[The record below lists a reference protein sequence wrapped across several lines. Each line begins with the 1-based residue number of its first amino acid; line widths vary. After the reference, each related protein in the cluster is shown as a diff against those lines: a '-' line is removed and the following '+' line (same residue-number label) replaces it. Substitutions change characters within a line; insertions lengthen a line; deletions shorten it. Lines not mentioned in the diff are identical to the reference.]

1 MYCLNVYP
9 KTAINHKTMNKNT
22 PLNSGIQP
30 DLKIETAII
39 GAGTSG
45 LYTAYR
51 LVTDKKYTADQVQI
65 FDLSSKLGGRLESVI
80 MPGMDFWGELGGM
93 RYLTSQEI
101 VTTLIEGYISP
112 KDPKKRIPV
121 LKDKMTP
128 VPFPMGKS
136 SKLLMYLRKERF
148 KQDAWDEAQKK
159 GKKLPTRYYLNET
172 DLGFSSDQLFN
183 KIIYDV
189 LMADPWV
196 AKKYQKKIKKGHNV
210 YDYTFELTSEDWD
223 EIKPRLVYNFPK
235 SPYDKRKVNDLG
247 FWNLIKDQVSQE
259 GYEFLANAGGYYS
272 NTINWNSAEAFPYM
286 VGDFTAGT
294 IYKTIEEGYDS
305 IAYAVANSYMEHK
318 GACIWSENKL
328 ETFTKEHSVKTHKY
342 QLTFLNIKTNSK
354 WHVYANSIVLA
365 MPRKSLELLDQNNF
379 FFNVNENSVLNEN
392 IRSVIMEPAFKI
404 LMGFEYP
411 WWKELGIDSGHSI
424 TDLPMRQ
431 CYYFGTDKKTKNSM
445 LLGSYGDMETETFWK
460 ALSDDKVLFEVKAA
474 KSASLKELHQLND
487 VQATKLMVDE
497 LMNQL
502 RELHGKDVTIP
513 EPYVT
518 YFKDW
523 TDEPFG
529 AGYHAWKAGFS
540 VGDVMKYMRKPK
552 HDEQIHICGEAYSDQ
567 QGWVEGAFCEAEKM
581 LQDYFG
587 LKRPFWLPDN
597 YYLGW

>member
-1 MYCLNVYP
+1 
-9 KTAINHKTMNKNT
+9 MNKNT
-22 PLNSGIQP
+22 PLNTGMHP
-30 DLKIETAII
+30 DLKIEVAVI

-51 LVTDKKYTADQVQI
+51 LVTDKKYTAGEVQI
-65 FDLSSKLGGRLESVI
+65 FDMNNKLGGRLESVV
-80 MPGMDFWGELGGM
+80 MPGMNFWGELGGM

-101 VTTLIEGYISP
+101 VTTLIEGYP
-112 KDPKKRIPV
+112 LTEKDPAKRTPV
-121 LKDKMTP
+121 LKDIMTP
-128 VPFPMGKS
+128 VPFPMGDPA
-136 SKLLMYLRKERF
+136 KLLMYLRKERF
-148 KQDAWDEAQKK
+148 KQDAWTVAQ
-159 GKKLPTRYYLNET
+159 GENEKLPTRYYLN
-172 DLGFSSDQLFN
+172 DDDDGFSSDQLFN

-196 AKKYQKKIKKGHNV
+196 AKTYKDKIIKGSTI
-210 YDYTFELTSEDWD
+210 YDYSFELNSRDWD
-223 EIKPRLVYNFPK
+223 DIKPKLVYNFPN
-235 SPYDKRKVNDLG
+235 SPYDQRKVNDLG
-247 FWNLIKDQVSQE
+247 FWNLIKDQISQE

-286 VGDFTAGT
+286 VGDFSAGT

-305 IAYAVANSYMEHK
+305 IAYAVANSYMENE

-328 ETFTKEHSVKTHKY
+328 LTFTKKHPLNNTHKY
-342 QLTFLNIKTNSK
+342 QLTFLNLKTNTEWK
-354 WHVYANSIVLA
+354 VYANKLVLA

-379 FFNVNENSVLNEN
+379 FFNINENSVLNNN

-404 LMGFEYP
+404 LMGFQYP

-431 CYYFGTDKKTKNSM
+431 CYYFGTDPETNNSM
-445 LLGSYGDMETETFWK
+445 LLGSYGDMDTQTFWK
-460 ALSDDKVLFEVKAA
+460 ALTDDKLLFEVKAA
-474 KSASLKELHQLND
+474 KSASLKELHQLDD
-487 VQATKLMVDE
+487 VQATQLMVDE

-502 RELHGKDVTIP
+502 RELHGQELTIP
-513 EPYVT
+513 DPYVT

-540 VGDVMKYMRKPK
+540 VENVMPYMRKPVA
-552 HDEQIHICGEAYSDQ
+552 DEQIHIIGEAYSDQ

-581 LQDYFG
+581 LQEHFEMN
-587 LKRPFWLPDN
+587 RPIWLSPD

>member
-1 MYCLNVYP
+1 
-9 KTAINHKTMNKNT
+9 MNKNT
-22 PLNSGIQP
+22 PLNPGMHP
-30 DLKIETAII
+30 DLKIEVAII

-51 LVTDKKYTADQVQI
+51 LVTDKKFTADQVQI
-65 FDLSSKLGGRLESVI
+65 FDMNNKLGGRLESVV
-80 MPGMDFWGELGGM
+80 MPGMNFWGELGGM

-101 VTTLIEGYISP
+101 VTTLIEGYPLSEANP
-112 KDPKKRIPV
+112 EKRIPV

-128 VPFPMGKS
+128 VPFPMGDPT
-136 SKLLMYLRKERF
+136 KLLMYLRKERF
-148 KQDAWDEAQKK
+148 KQDAWDVAQKE
-159 GKKLPTRYYLNET
+159 GKKLETRYYLN
-172 DLGFSSDQLFN
+172 DDDYGFSSDQLFN

-196 AKKYQKKIKKGHNV
+196 AKKYGDKIIKGDNV
-210 YDYTFELTSEDWD
+210 YDYSFKLTSKDWD
-223 EIKPRLVYNFPK
+223 DIKPKLVYNFPN
-235 SPYDKRKVNDLG
+235 SPYDQRKVNDLG

-259 GYEFLANAGGYYS
+259 GYEFVANAGGYYS

-286 VGDFTAGT
+286 VGDFSTGT

-305 IAYAVANSYMEHK
+305 IAYAVANSYMEHD

-328 ETFTKEHSVKTHKY
+328 LTFTKEHSLNNTHKY
-342 QLTFLNIKTNSK
+342 QLTFLNLKTNTT
-354 WHVYANSIVLA
+354 WNVYANKLVLA

-379 FFNVNENSVLNEN
+379 FFDINENSVINKN

-404 LMGFEYP
+404 LMGFQYP
-411 WWKELGIDSGHSI
+411 WWKELKIDSGHSI

-431 CYYFGTDKKTKNSM
+431 CYYFGTDPETNNSM

-460 ALSDDKVLFEVKAA
+460 ALTDDKLLFEVKPA
-474 KSASLKELHQLND
+474 KSASLKELHQLDD
-487 VQATKLMVDE
+487 VQATQLMVDE

-502 RELHGKDVTIP
+502 RELHGPDITIP
-513 EPYVT
+513 DPYVT

-529 AGYHAWKAGFS
+529 AGYHAWKAGYS
-540 VGDVMKYMRKPK
+540 IENVMPYMRKPVA
-552 HDEQIHICGEAYSDQ
+552 DEQIHIIGEAYSDQ

-581 LQDYFG
+581 LQEHFG
-587 LKRPFWLPDN
+587 MHRPIWLSPD

>member
-1 MYCLNVYP
+1 
-9 KTAINHKTMNKNT
+9 MNKNT
-22 PLNSGIQP
+22 PLNPEMHP
-30 DLKIETAII
+30 DLKIEVAVI

-51 LVTDKKYTADQVQI
+51 LVADKKFSASDVQI
-65 FDLSSKLGGRLESVI
+65 FDMSNKLGGRLESVI

-93 RYLTSQEI
+93 RYLTSQQI
-101 VTTLIEGYISP
+101 VTTLIEGYT
-112 KDPKKRIPV
+112 DPDDHTKKIPV
-121 LKDKMTP
+121 LKDVMTP
-128 VPFPMGKS
+128 VPFPMGDS
-136 SKLLMYLRKERF
+136 TKLLMYLRKERF
-148 KQDAWDEAQKK
+148 KQDAWNVAQSE
-159 GKKLPTRYYLNET
+159 GKKLPTRYYLNDD

-196 AKKYQKKIKKGHNV
+196 AETYGKLIKRGETI
-210 YDYTFELTSEDWD
+210 YDYSFELTSFDWD
-223 EIKPRLVYNFPK
+223 QIKPRLVYNFPN
-235 SPYDKRKVNDLG
+235 SPYDGRKVNDLG

-286 VGDFTAGT
+286 VGDFSAGT

-305 IAYAVANSYMEHK
+305 IAYALANSYMENE

-328 ETFTKEHSVKTHKY
+328 ITFKKNYELGATY
-342 QLTFLNIKTNSK
+342 QYELVFLNLKTDK
-354 WHVYANSIVLA
+354 EWKVYANKIVLG

-379 FFNVNENSVLNEN
+379 FFNINQNSTLNYN

-404 LMGFEYP
+404 LMGFPYP

-431 CYYFGTDKKTKNSM
+431 CYYFGTDPQTDNSM

-460 ALSDDKVLFEVKAA
+460 ALSDDKILFEVKAA
-474 KSASLKELHQLND
+474 KSASLKELHELDD
-487 VQATKLMVDE
+487 VQATKLMVGE

-502 RELHGKDVTIP
+502 RELHGDQVNIP

-523 TDEPFG
+523 TDDPFG
-529 AGYHAWKAGFS
+529 AGYHAWKAGYS
-540 VGDVMKYMRKPK
+540 VKNVMPYMRKPVV
-552 HDEQIHICGEAYSDQ
+552 DEAIHIIGEAYSDQ
-567 QGWVEGAFCEAEKM
+567 QGWVEGAFCVAEKM
-581 LQDYFG
+581 LQDHFG
-587 LKRPFWLPDN
+587 LKRPYWLSDD

>member
-1 MYCLNVYP
+1 
-9 KTAINHKTMNKNT
+9 MNKKT
-22 PLNSGIQP
+22 RLNSEMHP
-30 DLKIETAII
+30 DLKIEVAII

-51 LVTDKKYTADQVQI
+51 LVTDKKFTADQVQI
-65 FDLSSKLGGRLESVI
+65 FDMNKKLGGRLESVV
-80 MPGMDFWGELGGM
+80 MPGMNFWGELGGM

-101 VTTLIEGYISP
+101 VTTLIEGYP
-112 KDPKKRIPV
+112 LTETDPTKRTPV

-128 VPFPMGKS
+128 VKFDMGKPEE
-136 SKLLMYLRKERF
+136 LLMYIRKERF
-148 KQDAWDEAQKK
+148 KQDAWTVAQLEN
-159 GKKLPTRYYLNET
+159 KKLATRYYLNDD

-196 AKKYQKKIKKGHNV
+196 AQNYHNQIIKGKTI
-210 YDYTFELTSEDWD
+210 YDYTFTLTSKDWD
-223 EIKPRLVYNFPK
+223 VIKPKLVYNFPN
-235 SPYDKRKVNDLG
+235 SPYDQRKVNDIG
-247 FWNLIKDQVSQE
+247 FWNLIKDQISQE

-286 VGDFTAGT
+286 VGDFSATT
-294 IYKTIEEGYDS
+294 EYRTIEEGYDS
-305 IAYAVANSYMEHK
+305 IAYAVANSYMDHD

-328 ETFTKEHSVKTHKY
+328 LTFTKEHSLKNTHTY
-342 QLTFLNIKTNSK
+342 ELTFLNLKTNTE
-354 WHVYANSIVLA
+354 WRVYANTLVLA

-379 FFNVNENSVLNEN
+379 FFNVHQNSVLNTN

-404 LMGFEYP
+404 LMGFQYP
-411 WWKELGIDSGHSI
+411 WWKDVGINSGHSI

-431 CYYFGTDKKTKNSM
+431 CYYFGTDPENNNSM
-445 LLGSYGDMETETFWK
+445 LLGSYGDMDTQTFWK
-460 ALSDDKVLFEVKAA
+460 ALTDDKLLFKVKAA
-474 KSASLKELHQLND
+474 KSASLQELHQLDD
-487 VQATKLMVDE
+487 VQATQLMVDE

-502 RELHGKDVTIP
+502 RELHGPEITIP
-513 EPYVT
+513 DPYVT

-523 TDEPFG
+523 TDDPFG

-540 VGDVMKYMRKPK
+540 VETVMPYMRKPLT
-552 HDEQIHICGEAYSDQ
+552 DEKIHIIGEAYSDQ

-581 LQDYFG
+581 LQEHFDMNHPSW
-587 LKRPFWLPDN
+587 LRPD

>member
-1 MYCLNVYP
+1 
-9 KTAINHKTMNKNT
+9 MNKNT
-22 PLNSGIQP
+22 YLNTGLHP
-30 DLKIETAII
+30 DLKTEVAII

-51 LVTDKKYTADQVQI
+51 LVTDKKFTAGEVQI
-65 FDLSSKLGGRLESVI
+65 FDMNSKLGGRLESVI
-80 MPGMDFWGELGGM
+80 MPGMNFWGELGGM

-101 VTTLIEGYISP
+101 VTTLIEGYIPSDNP
-112 KDPKKRIPV
+112 NIRIPV

-128 VPFPMGKS
+128 VPFPMGES

-148 KQDAWDEAQKK
+148 KQDAWTVAQ
-159 GKKLPTRYYLNET
+159 GQNQKLPTRYYLNNN
-172 DLGFSSDQLFN
+172 DFGFSSDQLFN

-189 LMADPWV
+189 LMADSWV
-196 AKKYQKKIKKGHNV
+196 AATYGKKIKQGPSI
-210 YDYTFELTSEDWD
+210 YDYAFELTSRDWD
-223 EIKPRLVYNFPK
+223 DIKPKLVYNFPN
-235 SPYDKRKVNDLG
+235 SPYNKRKVNDLG

-286 VGDFTAGT
+286 VGDFSAGT

-305 IAYAVANSYMEHK
+305 IAYAIANSYMDHE

-328 ETFTKEHSVKTHKY
+328 LTFTKEHPSKDTHKY
-342 QLTFLNIKTNSK
+342 ELTFLNLKTNTEWK
-354 WHVYANSIVLA
+354 VYANTLVLA

-379 FFNVNENSVLNEN
+379 FFNINENSVLNNN

-404 LMGFEYP
+404 LMGFPHP

-431 CYYFGTDKKTKNSM
+431 CYYFGTDAENDNSM

-487 VQATKLMVDE
+487 VQATKMMVGE

-502 RELHGKDVTIP
+502 RELHGPDVTIP

-540 VGDVMKYMRKPK
+540 VENVMPYMRKPVA
-552 HDEQIHICGEAYSDQ
+552 DEQIHICGEAYSDQ

-581 LQDYFG
+581 LQEYFG
-587 LKRPFWLPDN
+587 LDRPFWLPKD

>member
-1 MYCLNVYP
+1 
-9 KTAINHKTMNKNT
+9 MNKNT
-22 PLNSGIQP
+22 PLNSGMRP
-30 DLKIETAII
+30 DLKTEVAII

-51 LVTDKKYTADQVQI
+51 LVSDKKFTASQVQI
-65 FDLSSKLGGRLESVI
+65 FDMNSKLGGRLESVV
-80 MPGMDFWGELGGM
+80 MPGMNFWGELGGM
-93 RYLTSQEI
+93 RYMLSQEI
-101 VTTLIEGYISP
+101 VATLIEGYSP
-112 KDPKKRIPV
+112 PENPNIRIPV

-128 VPFPMGKS
+128 VPFHMGES

-148 KQDAWDEAQKK
+148 KQDAWTVAQGQKE
-159 GKKLPTRYYLNET
+159 KLPTRYYLNEN
-172 DLGFSSDQLFN
+172 DFGFSSDQLFN

-189 LMADPWV
+189 LMADSWV
-196 AKKYQKKIKKGHNV
+196 AKTYGEKIKQGPSI
-210 YDYTFELTSEDWD
+210 YDYTFELTSRDWD
-223 EIKPRLVYNFPK
+223 DIKPKMIYNFPH
-235 SPYDKRKVNDLG
+235 SPYNKRKVNDLG

-286 VGDFTAGT
+286 VGDFSGEVK
-294 IYKTIEEGYDS
+294 YKTIEEGYDS
-305 IAYAVANSYMEHK
+305 IAYGLANSYMDND

-328 ETFTKEHSVKTHKY
+328 LTFTKEHLSKKTHKY
-342 QLTFLNIKTNSK
+342 ELTFLNLKTNTEWK
-354 WHVYANSIVLA
+354 VYANKLVLA

-379 FFNVNENSVLNEN
+379 FFNINENSVLNTN

-404 LMGFEYP
+404 LMGFPHP
-411 WWKELGIDSGHSI
+411 WWKKLGIDSGHSI

-431 CYYFGTDKKTKNSM
+431 CYYFGTDDKTDNSM

-487 VQATKLMVDE
+487 VQATKMMVGE
-497 LMNQL
+497 LMQQL
-502 RELHGKDVTIP
+502 RELHGSEVTIP

-540 VGDVMKYMRKPK
+540 VENVMPYMRKPVA
-552 HDEQIHICGEAYSDQ
+552 DEQIHICGEAYSDQ

-581 LQDYFG
+581 LQEYFG
-587 LKRPFWLPDN
+587 LDRPFWLSPD

>member
-1 MYCLNVYP
+1 
-9 KTAINHKTMNKNT
+9 MNKDTYLNT
-22 PLNSGIQP
+22 GMQP
-30 DLKIETAII
+30 DLKTEVAII

-51 LVTDKKYTADQVQI
+51 LVTDKKFSASEVQI
-65 FDLSSKLGGRLESVI
+65 FDMNSKLGGRLESVI
-80 MPGMDFWGELGGM
+80 MPGMNFWGELGGM

-101 VTTLIEGYISP
+101 VTTLIEGYIPPENPSI
-112 KDPKKRIPV
+112 RIPV

-128 VPFPMGKS
+128 VPFPMGES

-148 KQDAWDEAQKK
+148 KQDAWTVAQ
-159 GKKLPTRYYLNET
+159 GQNQKLPTRYYLNNN
-172 DLGFSSDQLFN
+172 DFGFSSDQLFN

-189 LMADPWV
+189 LMADSWV
-196 AKKYQKKIKKGHNV
+196 AAAYGKKIKQGPSI
-210 YDYTFELTSEDWD
+210 YDYAFELTSRDWD
-223 EIKPRLVYNFPK
+223 DIKPKLIYNFPN
-235 SPYDKRKVNDLG
+235 SPYNKRKVNDLG

-286 VGDFTAGT
+286 VGDFSAGT

-305 IAYAVANSYMEHK
+305 IAYAIANSYMDHDD
-318 GACIWSENKL
+318 ACIWSENKL
-328 ETFTKEHSVKTHKY
+328 LTFTKEHSSKDTHKY
-342 QLTFLNIKTNSK
+342 ELTFLNLKTNTEWK
-354 WHVYANSIVLA
+354 VYANTLVLA

-379 FFNVNENSVLNEN
+379 FFNINENSVLNTN

-404 LMGFEYP
+404 LMGFPYP

-431 CYYFGTDKKTKNSM
+431 CYYFGTDAETDNSM

-487 VQATKLMVDE
+487 VQTTKMMVNE

-502 RELHGKDVTIP
+502 RELHGPDVTIP

-523 TDEPFG
+523 TNEPFG

-540 VGDVMKYMRKPK
+540 VENVMPYMRKPVA
-552 HDEQIHICGEAYSDQ
+552 DEQIHICGEAYSDQ

-581 LQDYFG
+581 LQEYFG
-587 LKRPFWLPDN
+587 LDRPIWLSPD

>member
-1 MYCLNVYP
+1 
-9 KTAINHKTMNKNT
+9 MNKKT
-22 PLNSGIQP
+22 PLNPGMHP
-30 DLKIETAII
+30 DLKIEVAII

-51 LVTDKKYTADQVQI
+51 LTSEKKYKASDVQI
-65 FDLSSKLGGRLESVI
+65 FDMSSKLGGRLESVI
-80 MPGMDFWGELGGM
+80 MPGMNFWGELGGM

-101 VTTLIEGYISP
+101 VTTLIEGYP
-112 KDPKKRIPV
+112 LTEKDLSKRTPV

-128 VPFPMGKS
+128 VLFPMGDS
-136 SKLLMYLRKERF
+136 TKLLMYLRKERT
-148 KQDAWDEAQKK
+148 KQDAWTVAQGKN
-159 GKKLPTRYYLNET
+159 KKLQTRYYLNED

-196 AKKYQKKIKKGHNV
+196 AKKYGHKIKKGTSI
-210 YDYTFELTSEDWD
+210 YDYSFELDSREWD
-223 EIKPRLVYNFPK
+223 DIKPKMVYNFPG

-259 GYEFLANAGGYYS
+259 GYQFLANAGGYYS

-286 VGDFTAGT
+286 VGDFSAGT
-294 IYKTIEEGYDS
+294 VYKTIEEGYDS
-305 IAYAVANSYMEHK
+305 IAYAIANSYMDNK

-328 ETFTKEHSVKTHKY
+328 LTFTKDHPSAGTHKY
-342 QLTFLNIKTNSK
+342 ELTFLNLQTNK
-354 WHVYANSIVLA
+354 QWKVYANKIVLA
-365 MPRKSLELLDQNNF
+365 MPRKSLELLDQENF
-379 FFNVNENSVLNEN
+379 FFNTNEDSKISKN

-404 LMGFEYP
+404 LMGFKYP

-431 CYYFGTDKKTKNSM
+431 CYYFGTDKKTLNSM

-460 ALSDDKVLFEVKAA
+460 ALSDDKLLFEVRAS
-474 KSASLKELHQLND
+474 KSAPLKELHQFDD

-497 LMNQL
+497 VMNQL
-502 RELHGKDVTIP
+502 RELHGDKVTIP

-518 YFKDW
+518 YFRDW
-523 TDEPFG
+523 TDDPFG
-529 AGYHAWKAGFS
+529 AGYHAWKAGYP
-540 VGDVMKYMRKPK
+540 VEKVMPYMRRPFAT
-552 HDEQIHICGEAYSDQ
+552 EQIHICGEAYSDQ

-581 LQDYFG
+581 LHEYFG
-587 LKRPFWLPDN
+587 LDRPVWLSPD